1 MHKVLF
7 RIAKWKK
14 LLGRHKHRWK
24 NTIKMCLKQ
33 IGFGDLKSVCLTLDR
48 DQWQVT
54 VNYLRK
60 FTFHRLR
67 IIS

>member
-1 MHKVLF
+1 MHKILF

-14 LLGRHKHRWK
+14 LLGQHKHRRK
-24 NTIKMCLKQ
+24 DTVKIYLKQ
-33 IGFGDLKSVCLTLDR
+33 IGFGDLKSVCLALDR

-60 FTFHRLR
+60 FTFHRLG
-67 IIS
+67 INS